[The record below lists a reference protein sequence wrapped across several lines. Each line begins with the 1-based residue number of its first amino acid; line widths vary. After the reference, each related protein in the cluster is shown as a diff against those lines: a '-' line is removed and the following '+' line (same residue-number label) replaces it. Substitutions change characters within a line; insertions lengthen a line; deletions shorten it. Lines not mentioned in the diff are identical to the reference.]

1 MGLVEDAFSR
11 LFPEAAFA
19 YTAHLRYSG
28 KFKPY
33 NATVRKVGST
43 LYFNLSRSWK
53 GTSEEIVVGL
63 IQHLLVRI
71 LRRERLAQV
80 GSSRLCNQH
89 RQRPM
94 RIDPR
99 SIPANA
105 GFAAAKD
112 DGRKISSLNMQLYDD
127 FIKGIS
133 EVAAVNNGSGSS
145 DESLE
150 SSFARVNERYF
161 FGIADKPNLRWGLG
175 SFRKLAS
182 YDYHTNTITV
192 SSLFRDAP
200 QQLLDYLMYHEL
212 LHKKLK
218 FSSSN
223 GRVRHHSSEFR
234 RLELDFESSSTI
246 EQELNLFLRSSV
258 RHSRRLRQRPN
269 WQRLFSFS

>member
-1 MGLVEDAFSR
+1 MSLVDEAFSR
-11 LFPEAAFA
+11 LFPEAAFTYA
-19 YTAHLRYSG
+19 AHLRYSG
-28 KFKPY
+28 KFKQY
-33 NATVRKVGST
+33 NATVRKAGGA

-53 GTSEEIVVGL
+53 STSEEIVIGL
-63 IQHLLVRI
+63 IQHLLVKI
-71 LRRERLAQV
+71 LRSERL
-80 GSSRLCNQH
+80 
-89 RQRPM
+89 
-94 RIDPR
+94 
-99 SIPANA
+99 
-105 GFAAAKD
+105 AAAKD
-112 DGRKISSLNMQLYDD
+112 NSGKISSLNMQLYDD

-150 SSFARVNERYF
+150 SSFARVNEKYF

-223 GRVRHHSSEFR
+223 GRVQHHSSEFR
-234 RLELDFESSSTI
+234 RLELDFEGSSTI
-246 EQELNLFLRSSV
+246 EQKLNLFLRSS
-258 RHSRRLRQRPN
+258 RRQLRNVRQRPN
-269 WQRLFSFS
+269 WLRLFSFQ